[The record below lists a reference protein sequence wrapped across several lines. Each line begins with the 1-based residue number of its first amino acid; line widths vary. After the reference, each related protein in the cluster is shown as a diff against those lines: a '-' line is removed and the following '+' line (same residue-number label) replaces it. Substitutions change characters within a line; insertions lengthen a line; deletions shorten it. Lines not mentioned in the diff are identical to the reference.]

1 MQWEHSPAL
10 YNDVLG
16 NDGLPMWQWS
26 IRILMDYK
34 WKFAWNVQRKSFSV
48 SLYLSVFV
56 SLSPQI
62 HFPLHFFLS
71 SPFSFSLFPIPR
83 VRTQCEWSSL
93 KSRRDPIS
101 PGWCGSVGWC
111 VILCTKRLGVWFLIR
126 AHTYVVGSI
135 PSEALVGGNWLMYL
149 SLSKINKHIF
159 LIRRKERS
167 HQKSTMLES

>member
-16 NDGLPMWQWS
+16 NDGLPVWQWS

-34 WKFAWNVQRKSFSV
+34 WVCLNCSKEKLLCLSLSLRLCLSV
-48 SLYLSVFV
+48 STNSLPSAFLSF
-56 SLSPQI
+56 LSI
-62 HFPLHFFLS
+62 FFLPLS
-71 SPFSFSLFPIPR
+71 HPQSEDPVWMKQPEIQKRSHQPWLVWLSWL
-83 VRTQCEWSSL
+83 VCHSVHL
-93 KSRRDPIS
+93 K
-101 PGWCGSVGWC
+101 V
-111 VILCTKRLGVWFLIR
+111 GVWFLIR